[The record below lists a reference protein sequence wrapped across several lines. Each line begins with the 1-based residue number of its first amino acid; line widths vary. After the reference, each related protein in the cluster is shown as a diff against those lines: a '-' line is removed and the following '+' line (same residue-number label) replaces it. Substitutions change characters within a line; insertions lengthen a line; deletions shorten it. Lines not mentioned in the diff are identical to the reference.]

1 MTNIVTFQGVA
12 LDIIDLNGQRW
23 LRGYQIGTALNL
35 AQPSQAVQKIHKR
48 HKSEFTP
55 DMTSVVEL
63 PTAGGRQTVRKIVG
77 YALDLSAQIARFRG
91 HTFDDV
97 AGFVALLAEKY
108 GGRRGGAKGNTA
120 LTSYD
125 GTMKVTVQVQDQLS
139 FGPELQVAK
148 ELVDRCIS
156 AWAAGADDN
165 IRALVEHAFQV
176 DKEGRINRAALF
188 QLRRL
193 DIDDEDWR
201 AAMAALG
208 DAIRTIGSKE
218 YVRFYR
224 RQSARGRWEPISI
237 DLASA
242 TATAPAAPAEGGA

>member
-1 MTNIVTFQGVA
+1 MTDTDA
-12 LDIIDLNGQRW
+12 
-23 LRGYQIGTALNL
+23 A
-35 AQPSQAVQKIHKR
+35 PIHDDGILTIEGER
-48 HKSEFTP
+48 YMR
-55 DMTSVVEL
+55 D
-63 PTAGGRQTVRKIVG
+63 AGGRLVPLSVVRPEHQLEDQTVRKILG
-77 YALDLSAQIARFRG
+77 YAEELAARIARFRG
-91 HTFDDV
+91 HTVDDI
-97 AGFVALLAEKY
+97 AGTLDLMAERY
-108 GGRRGGAKGNTA
+108 GTKRGGAKGNVT
-120 LTSYD
+120 LSSYD
-125 GTMKVTVQVQDQLS
+125 GLMKVTVQVQDQLA

-165 IRALVEHAFQV
+165 IRALIEHAFQV
-176 DKEGRINRAALF
+176 DQEGRINRAALF

-218 YVRFYR
+218 YVRFYKR
-224 RQSARGRWEPISI
+224 RTPRDAWRPISI

-242 TATAPAAPAEGGA
+242 ASAEGGA

>member
-1 MTNIVTFQGVA
+1 MTDT
-12 LDIIDLNGQRW
+12 D
-23 LRGYQIGTALNL
+23 TA
-35 AQPSQAVQKIHKR
+35 PIHDDGILTIEGER
-48 HKSEFTP
+48 YMR
-55 DMTSVVEL
+55 D
-63 PTAGGRQTVRKIVG
+63 AGGRLVPLSVVRPEHQLEDQTVRKMVG

-97 AGFVALLAEKY
+97 AGFVELLAEKY
-108 GGRRGGAKGNTA
+108 GGRRGGAKGNTT

-125 GTMKVTVQVQDQLS
+125 GLLKVTVQVQDQLA

-193 DIDDEDWR
+193 NIDDEDWR

-224 RQSARGRWEPISI
+224 RRTSRDAWRPISI

-242 TATAPAAPAEGGA
+242 AQAEGGA